1 MEDESYIGVLIID
14 KSVYLK
20 PVGYATQDNS
30 LGIPT
35 FLRAMF
41 RCGCVRVAVDLEDCQ
56 GMDSTFLGV
65 MADAATNLPKHGET
79 TLLILN
85 ASEKEKQEL
94 STVGLLPLVNVVDKP
109 FHPPAGLD
117 LQKVDFF
124 HLPDSD
130 TERIK
135 EIKRLHEQL
144 VQLNEE
150 NKRQFGSFISM
161 LEDELQ
167 EASSRD
173 QKASE

>member
-1 MEDESYIGVLIID
+1 VDDESYIGVLIIE

-41 RCGCVRVAVDLEDCQ
+41 RCGCTKVAIDLENCR

-79 TLLILN
+79 SLVILN
-85 ASEKEKQEL
+85 ASDKNKQEL
-94 STVGLLPLVNVVDKP
+94 ATVGLLPLVKIVEKP
-109 FHPPAGLD
+109 YHPPAGLD

-144 VQLNEE
+144 VNLNEK
-150 NKRQFGSFISM
+150 NKEQFGSFISM
-161 LEDELQ
+161 LEEELQ
-167 EASSRD
+167 ET
-173 QKASE
+173 KASDENAG

>member
-1 MEDESYIGVLIID
+1 MDDESYIGVLIIE

-41 RCGCVRVAVDLEDCQ
+41 RCGCTKVAIDLENCR

-79 TLLILN
+79 SLLILN
-85 ASEKEKQEL
+85 ASEKNKQEL
-94 STVGLLPLVNVVDKP
+94 ATVGLLPLVKIVEKP
-109 FHPPAGLD
+109 YHPPAGLD

-144 VQLNEE
+144 VNLNER
-150 NKRQFGSFISM
+150 NKEQFGSFISM
-161 LEDELQ
+161 LEEEFQ
-167 EASSRD
+167 ETKSSED
-173 QKASE
+173 NAG